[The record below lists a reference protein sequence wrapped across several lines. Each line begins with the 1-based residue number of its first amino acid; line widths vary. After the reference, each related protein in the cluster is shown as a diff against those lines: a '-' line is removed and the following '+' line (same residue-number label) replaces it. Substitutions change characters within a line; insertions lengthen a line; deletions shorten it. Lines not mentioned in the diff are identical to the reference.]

1 MLKATHSV
9 VENQQRSE
17 FGLNASEGIPYFK
30 RNVLDKQPAKKFDTL
45 CINFGC
51 LQNKFT

>member
-17 FGLNASEGIPYFK
+17 FGLNASEGIPYL
-30 RNVLDKQPAKKFDTL
+30 NVTY
-45 CINFGC
+45 
-51 LQNKFT
+51 